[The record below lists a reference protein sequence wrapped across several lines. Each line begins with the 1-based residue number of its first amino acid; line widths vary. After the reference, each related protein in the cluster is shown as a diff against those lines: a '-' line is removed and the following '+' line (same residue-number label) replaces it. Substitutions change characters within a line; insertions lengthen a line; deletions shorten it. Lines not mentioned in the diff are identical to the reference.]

1 MKRDFR
7 LICLTLWVI
16 FINYEGMS
24 AVELA
29 LVNQGLN
36 ILMELVGTMS

>member
-7 LICLTLWVI
+7 LISLWVI
-16 FINYEGMS
+16 FINYEAMS

-29 LVNQGLN
+29 LVKQGLN